1 MKELKGSQ
9 KKYLRGLAHDLKP
22 AAFVGQKG
30 VTTSLINE
38 VNQGLDANELIKVK
52 FVEFKERGIKEELA
66 VEIATQTQSYLTG
79 LIGHVAIYYR
89 QNKDAKKRKI
99 IIPMSLL

>member
-30 VTTSLINE
+30 VTTALINE
-38 VNQGLDANELIKVK
+38 VNEGLDANELIKVK
-52 FVEFKERGIKEELA
+52 FVDFKEKNIKETLA
-66 VEIATQTQSYLTG
+66 MEIAAGTGAYLTG

-89 QNKDAKKRKI
+89 ENKNAEKCQI
-99 IIPMSLL
+99 VMPV